1 MDPQESTTQPAQPL
15 SPEIQIEVLN
25 KKLSD
30 YEEQVTYLKK
40 ALDVALKNEP
50 VFVYEHCGHCPKK

>member
-1 MDPQESTTQPAQPL
+1 MDPQESTTQIAQPL

-25 KKLSD
+25 KKLSES
-30 YEEQVTYLKK
+30 EEQVAYLKK

>member
-1 MDPQESTTQPAQPL
+1 MDPQESTTQPL

-25 KKLSD
+25 NKLSD
-30 YEEQVTYLKK
+30 YEEQVTSLKK
-40 ALDVALKNEP
+40 ALDIALKNEP

>member
-1 MDPQESTTQPAQPL
+1 MDPQESTTQPL

-30 YEEQVTYLKK
+30 YEEQVIYLKK

>member
-1 MDPQESTTQPAQPL
+1 MDPQESTTQAAQPL

-25 KKLSD
+25 KKLSES
-30 YEEQVTYLKK
+30 EEQVAYLKK